1 MMRPETRVRVIS
13 FTLIAA
19 AVLATSGCDLL
30 PFGRPGTKMREAD
43 QAVSRGDYKRAIE
56 LYESALDGT
65 LLSAEAHYRLG
76 LIYEDQ
82 LKNSVGALHHFQ
94 RYLELAPEGQF
105 ANDVKNYTKRIE
117 LVMTSR
123 LSEGAV
129 LPVTEATR
137 LKNENQALRQEL
149 TELKKR
155 GPATQRTAGT
165 PSAAM
170 AVTPLATPAPVF
182 PPPLPVAPAAAANAQ
197 PEVRRA
203 VPVSGAAA
211 ATPAPTPAGPRT
223 YVVQK
228 GDTLAG
234 ISRKFYKSA
243 NQWQK
248 IAEANKDI
256 LPDPTKLK
264 IGTELKIPE

>member
-1 MMRPETRVRVIS
+1 
-13 FTLIAA
+13 
-19 AVLATSGCDLL
+19 LL
-30 PFGRPGTKMREAD
+30 
-43 QAVSRGDYKRAIE
+43 
-56 LYESALDGT
+56 
-65 LLSAEAHYRLG
+65 
-76 LIYEDQ
+76 YEDQ

-94 RYLELAPEGQF
+94 RYLELSPEGQYV
-105 ANDVKNYTKRIE
+105 NDVKNYTKRIE
-117 LVMTSR
+117 LVMSSR
-123 LSEGAV
+123 LGDGAV

-155 GPATQRTAGT
+155 GAAPQRSAGT

-170 AVTPLATPAPVF
+170 AVAPLATPAPVF
-182 PPPLPVAPAAAANAQ
+182 PPPLPPAAVPAADAP

-203 VPVSGAAA
+203 VPVNAAASPA
-211 ATPAPTPAGPRT
+211 ATPSGPRS